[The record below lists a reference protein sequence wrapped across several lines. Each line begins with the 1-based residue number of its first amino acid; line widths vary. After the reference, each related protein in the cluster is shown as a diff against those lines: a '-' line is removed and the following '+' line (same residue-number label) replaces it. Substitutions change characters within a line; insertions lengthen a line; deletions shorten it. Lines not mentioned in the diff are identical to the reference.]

1 MMRSLSMIN
10 RYRSGMW
17 NMICPKTLNCDFD
30 LWCVE
35 YDMSQNIEL

>member
-17 NMICPKTLNCDFD
+17 NMICPKTLNCDLDFRHA
-30 LWCVE
+30 L
-35 YDMSQNIEL
+35 YDMSPNSEL